1 MQFLIKNDRSQC
13 CINFSDEEI
22 KIIKK
27 NGNKVI
33 IDKKDIGHLKN
44 HLMRFIVVLHE
55 ASGNMESPG
64 DKEIEVVDISKK

>member
-44 HLMRFIVVLHE
+44 HLMRFITVLHK
-55 ASGNMESPG
+55 ASGNMESRA
-64 DKEIEVVDISKK
+64 DTEIEVVDISKK